1 MGYHME
7 GFPSGQ
13 REQTVNLLATLSVV
27 RIHPLPPATKPSL
40 TVGLDCF
47 FGTVTLPFRSSDRSP
62 PLSFPEFLLRRALDS
77 LGIDCAATI
86 CYILYNE

>member
-47 FGTVTLPFRSSDRSP
+47 FGTVTLPFRPSDRSRLP
-62 PLSFPEFLLRRALDS
+62 FPGFLLRRALDS